1 MIVIKTIL
9 FFLGLVFTFLFL
21 EDFILRIIIQNKEN
35 EEEQRSNF
43 IRGYSTIVDSGK
55 IMMMIIIWTCFYLI
69 YQL

>member
-21 EDFILRIIIQNKEN
+21 EDFILRIIMQNKEN
-35 EEEQRSNF
+35 EENLHNNF
-43 IRGYSTIVDSGK
+43 IHGYTTIVDSGK
-55 IMMMIIIWTCFYLI
+55 IIMMIIVWTCFYLM